1 MEILHL
7 CECRLQRFHYFGK
20 QKAHTEDMKLEQTAS
35 QTIAVESERLFLF
48 VIASSVFV
56 TTLTGSMINVL
67 LPLIRGEFLA
77 TTAQIGWI
85 ATGYSLAYAIG
96 VPLYGRISDLF
107 GLRTVFIFGLIG
119 FILGGLLCSIAP
131 NLGILVLGRIIQGAG
146 GAAVPALSSVAVAK
160 VLPPASR
167 GGALGMVGAMVGV
180 GSSVGPIVGGFI
192 GSYVGWRLL
201 FIVSLLLM
209 AIIIPLAQRMLP
221 NFTSD
226 GDRRF
231 DLIGSISLGV
241 GAGLFLFG
249 ITQAQGQ
256 GFDHWSSWGSFIV
269 ALVALSLFVWRI
281 NAIEYPFVSPKL
293 FKRPSY
299 VAVLIVGFS
308 NMLCYSAA
316 LIFIPLLLIEVNQLE
331 PRSAGFA
338 LTAGA
343 LAMAISS
350 PFLGKLSDRIGVR
363 KPIIIGMLMY
373 MIVLIG
379 FASFAGA
386 SPFIIACFVM
396 LMGLGGACVQ
406 PAANSA
412 AANALTREELG
423 GGMGLVTGISFLG
436 GGAGAALIGAFLAAR
451 QSFDV
456 PALLPYYAY
465 NAPPFSDSFLAIMP
479 IVAIGIIASFWISN
493 KPYQSDQA

>member
-1 MEILHL
+1 
-7 CECRLQRFHYFGK
+7 
-20 QKAHTEDMKLEQTAS
+20 MKLEQTAS
-35 QTIAVESERLFLF
+35 QGIALTSERLFLF

-56 TTLTGSMINVL
+56 TTFTGSMINVL
-67 LPLIRGEFLA
+67 LPLIRSEFLA

-107 GLRTVFIFGLIG
+107 GLRIVFIFGLIG

-131 NLGILVLGRIIQGAG
+131 NLLVLVIGRIIQGAG
-146 GAAVPALSSVAVAK
+146 GAAVPSLGSVAVAK
-160 VLPPASR
+160 VLPPESR
-167 GGALGMVGAMVGV
+167 GGALGMVAAMVGV
-180 GSSVGPIVGGFI
+180 GSSVGPIVGGLI
-192 GSYVGWRLL
+192 GSYLGWRLL

-209 AIIIPLAQRMLP
+209 AIIIPLAQRILP
-221 NFTSD
+221 NLNSE

-269 ALVALSLFVWRI
+269 ALISLGLFVWRI
-281 NAIEYPFVSPKL
+281 NTVAYPFVSPKL

-299 VAVLIVGFS
+299 VAVLIVGFT

-331 PRSAGFA
+331 ARSAGFA

-350 PFLGKLSDRIGVR
+350 PFLGKLSDRVGVR
-363 KPIIIGMLMY
+363 LPIQIGTLIY
-373 MIVLIG
+373 ILVLIG

-386 SPFIIACFVM
+386 SPFIIGFFVM
-396 LMGLGGACVQ
+396 LMGMGGAFIS
-406 PAANSA
+406 PANNSA
-412 AANALTREELG
+412 AANALTRAELG

-451 QSFDV
+451 QNIDS

-465 NAPPFSDSFLAIMP
+465 NAPAYSDSFLAILL
-479 IVAIGIIASFWISN
+479 IVIVGLIASFWVSN
-493 KPYQSDQA
+493 KRYQAD